1 MRTLLKFYEKDL
13 KYYFAESSAGISNV
27 IHEGSKQI
35 HDSTKLH
42 STFVIKRNS
51 FANLDHE
58 NGLHPL
64 DAIQRRFP
72 FYVLIKAASQI
83 ISEITKKS
91 GDGQHDDKT
100 KASSEGAILS
110 DMITFINTGFFFNED
125 MSMRFVRAQLLYKRA
140 KRRMEM
146 LDLKNASADCSEAL
160 NYDAALLDCYL
171 MMARIEK
178 NLKNY
183 HYVGERMGMD
193 CRPAC
198 IIRPLS

>member
-13 KYYFAESSAGISNV
+13 KYYFAESPAGISNV

-64 DAIQRRFP
+64 DSIQRRFP

-83 ISEITKKS
+83 IAEITKKN
-91 GDGQHDDKT
+91 GDGQHDEKM
-100 KASSEGAILS
+100 KASNEVAILS
-110 DMITFINTGFFFNED
+110 DMITFVNTGFFFNED
-125 MSMRFVRAQLLYKRA
+125 LSMRFVRAQLLYKRA

-146 LDLKNASADCSEAL
+146 LDLKNASADCNEAL

-171 MMARIEK
+171 MTARIEK
-178 NLKNY
+178 SLKNY
-183 HYVGERMGMD
+183 HNVGKRKEVD